1 MLLFLAVA
9 GMLVVQVWLV
19 HGFGTLILTL
29 LLVLLVLVLLVL
41 LVVLPVRVVC
51 FGTLLVLPVLLMQP
65 VLALIWG
72 PLVLGLFCRHPPVND
87 LSSSTQLLCFPSL

>member
-51 FGTLLVLPVLLMQP
+51 FGTLLVLLMQP
-65 VLALIWG
+65 VLALLWDQ
-72 PLVLGLFCRHPPVND
+72 LVLGLFCR
-87 LSSSTQLLCFPSL
+87 

>member
-29 LLVLLVLVLLVL
+29 LLVLLVLVLLV
-41 LVVLPVRVVC
+41 VLPVRVVC

-72 PLVLGLFCRHPPVND
+72 LLVLGLFCRHPPVND
-87 LSSSTQLLCFPSL
+87 VSSSTQLLCFPSA

>member
-29 LLVLLVLVLLVL
+29 LSVLLVLVLLVLLVL
-41 LVVLPVRVVC
+41 LVVLPVRVVY
-51 FGTLLVLPVLLMQP
+51 FETLQVLLMQP
-65 VLALIWG
+65 VLALLWDQ
-72 PLVLGLFCRHPPVND
+72 LVLGLFCR
-87 LSSSTQLLCFPSL
+87 